1 MKKMLC
7 VLLSVLLLSLP
18 VSAHSGRTDSAGG
31 HHDNKNVSGLGPY
44 HYHHGYPAHLHP
56 NGVCPYASAPAAPA
70 ASAPAEA
77 SAPAAAA
84 APAVTGKTDA
94 EKALFLD
101 TYIALIQGRA
111 PPSTTGSTAPTLTRP
126 RALWPTTRRTPR
138 RWVTPPARNATERA
152 ASRAAEKQPLTR
164 LLFIFPIPAYGFFGA
179 ACQSGKGGSASG
191 FTAMDMSRAGLSSA
205 AIRFEL
211 SAPHARQRWMRAHSP
226 SLRTQTPMGSIVPP
240 QSDARSPGRLST
252 WTLDRQRGQWLRWRL
267 PASSGVTRAPQT
279 LQVKL
284 SMQGSWR

>member
-101 TYIALIQGRA
+101 TYIALIQGE
-111 PPSTTGSTAPTLTRP
+111 GSTVYHRLGCTDFDETAGFVAYNT
-126 RALWPTTRRTPR
+126 A
-138 RWVTPPARNATERA
+138 NAEAMGYT
-152 ASRAAEKQPLTR
+152 
-164 LLFIFPIPAYGFFGA
+164 
-179 ACQSGKGGSASG
+179 ACTKC
-191 FTAMDMSRAGLSSA
+191 
-205 AIRFEL
+205 
-211 SAPHARQRWMRAHSP
+211 H
-226 SLRTQTPMGSIVPP
+226 
-240 QSDARSPGRLST
+240 
-252 WTLDRQRGQWLRWRL
+252 
-267 PASSGVTRAPQT
+267 
-279 LQVKL
+279 
-284 SMQGSWR
+284 

>member
-56 NGVCPYASAPAAPA
+56 NGVCPYESAPAAPA
-70 ASAPAEA
+70 ASAPGAA

-101 TYIALIQGRA
+101 AYIALIQGE
-111 PPSTTGSTAPTLTRP
+111 GSTVYHRLGCTDFDETAGFVAYNT
-126 RALWPTTRRTPR
+126 A
-138 RWVTPPARNATERA
+138 NAEAMGYT
-152 ASRAAEKQPLTR
+152 
-164 LLFIFPIPAYGFFGA
+164 
-179 ACQSGKGGSASG
+179 ACTKC
-191 FTAMDMSRAGLSSA
+191 
-205 AIRFEL
+205 
-211 SAPHARQRWMRAHSP
+211 H
-226 SLRTQTPMGSIVPP
+226 
-240 QSDARSPGRLST
+240 
-252 WTLDRQRGQWLRWRL
+252 
-267 PASSGVTRAPQT
+267 
-279 LQVKL
+279 
-284 SMQGSWR
+284 